1 MFSEM
6 KVTASRH
13 LLPKGGK
20 NQELLLKEV
29 ALAGARGK
37 NRGGRSKRL
46 GPGSSSASRARAAAA
61 FRRDPR
67 ELPAGVAQDSL
78 CSSTA

>member
-1 MFSEM
+1 M
-6 KVTASRH
+6 
-13 LLPKGGK
+13 
-20 NQELLLKEV
+20 KEV
-29 ALAGARGK
+29 ALVLGGK

-67 ELPAGVAQDSL
+67 ELPAGVAQGTVADR
-78 CSSTA
+78 AAGRRPGGGAAGGGGRK